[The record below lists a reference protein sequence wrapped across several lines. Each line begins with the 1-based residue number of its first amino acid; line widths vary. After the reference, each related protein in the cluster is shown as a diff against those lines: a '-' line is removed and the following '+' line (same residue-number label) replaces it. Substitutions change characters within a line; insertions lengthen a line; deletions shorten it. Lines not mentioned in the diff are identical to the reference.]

1 MVGHGKQSVKEEAN
15 EIHQFDG
22 QKERTAM
29 CRVLR
34 VSFSIINCEGP
45 PRLAVS

>member
-1 MVGHGKQSVKEEAN
+1 MVGHGEQSVKEEVN

-29 CRVLR
+29 RRVLR
-34 VSFSIINCEGP
+34 VSFSFINCEGP
-45 PRLAVS
+45 PRLTV